1 VDRNDPTR
9 RSGLHHMTVAATPGY
24 DVLAPVYDELG
35 DPGAHERWLAGIER
49 LARARRLRGRR
60 ALDVACGTG
69 SSFLPLLA
77 RGYEVTACD
86 AEPAMAARARAKA
99 GRAARV
105 LVADMRRLPRLG
117 EFDLVTCLD
126 DALNHLTEPGD
137 VLAALRGMRRNLAH
151 NGLIGFD
158 VALERAYAEAA
169 DAVIETADH
178 FVARRGAAARLE
190 RPGGTVELVVDV
202 FSARGDGAWDRRQLR
217 RSHRHY
223 PLSRVAALLDSAGLR
238 LVAAR
243 GQQRGGEL
251 TDPLDEERD
260 RKAFLLAAHA

>member
-1 VDRNDPTR
+1 
-9 RSGLHHMTVAATPGY
+9 MTVPATPGY

-35 DPGAHERWLAGIER
+35 DPGAHERWLAAVER
-49 LARARRLRGRR
+49 LARGHGLSGRR
-60 ALDVACGTG
+60 VLDVACGTG

-86 AEPAMAARARAKA
+86 AAPAMAARARAKA
-99 GRAARV
+99 GPGARV

-126 DALNHLTEPGD
+126 DAICHLTEPGD
-137 VLAALRGMRRNLAH
+137 VLAALRGMRRNLAPA
-151 NGLIGFD
+151 GLIGFD
-158 VALERAYAEAA
+158 VALPAAYAEAA
-169 DAVIETADH
+169 DAILETAGH
-178 FVARRGAAARLE
+178 FVARHGAPARLSQ
-190 RPGGTVELVVDV
+190 PGATVELVVDV
-202 FSARGDGAWDRRQLR
+202 FSARDDGAWDRRRLR

-223 PLSRVAALLDSAGLR
+223 PLSRIAALLEAAGLR

-243 GQQRGGEL
+243 GQRRGGEL